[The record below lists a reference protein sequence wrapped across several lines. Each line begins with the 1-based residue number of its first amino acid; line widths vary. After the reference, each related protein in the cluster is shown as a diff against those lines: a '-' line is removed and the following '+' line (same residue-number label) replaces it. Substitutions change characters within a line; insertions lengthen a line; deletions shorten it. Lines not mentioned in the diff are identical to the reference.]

1 MMANKKLMLAI
12 GISGW
17 ALLSRLGK
25 SRVQARQEKK
35 HTRKKEM
42 HVWEGEGGNL
52 PPSAGASN
60 VPGNVVKGS
69 TLIN

>member
-17 ALLSRLGK
+17 ALLASLSK
-25 SRVQARQEKK
+25 SRAQARQDRKL
-35 HTRKKEM
+35 TQKKEL
-42 HVWEGEGGNL
+42 HTWEGEGGNL

-60 VPGNVVKGS
+60 VPGNVVTDRK
-69 TLIN
+69 LID